1 MKIFNAHGL
10 YMAALVAAC
19 FIGCSSSER
28 FDNPEEEEQEE
39 PADDENRDIE
49 VIDGKVRFYLY
60 EAEGAARLTDYDAGA
75 VFPACVNAM
84 ELYGDSGRAK
94 EIVVRN
100 GIAHPLFCPNVL
112 KVLNE

>member
-10 YMAALVAAC
+10 YMAALIAAC

-60 EAEGAARLTDYDAGA
+60 EAEGAARLAMGA
-75 VFPACVNAM
+75 EPVDWRSSVIKVNGKSY
-84 ELYGDSGRAK
+84 L
-94 EIVVRN
+94 
-100 GIAHPLFCPNVL
+100 
-112 KVLNE
+112 